1 MVKICP
7 YCKKRFVCLSSSKSY
22 GAFGGHIAQCKK
34 IPYELK
40 KEMEK
45 FVIELLKNQVPILWI
60 VEMLR
65 TRYNHGSLWY
75 VAKVA
80 RQRNLKRGKIGR
92 RSNKKRLELLNRLQ
106 QKFPEES
113 KNLNLSKIDNFGN
126 KIL

>member
-1 MVKICP
+1 
-7 YCKKRFVCLSSSKSY
+7 
-22 GAFGGHIAQCKK
+22 
-34 IPYELK
+34 
-40 KEMEK
+40 MEK

-92 RSNKKRLELLNRLQ
+92 RSNKKRLELLNWLQ